1 MGSHIITEDYDHF
14 IVEEDNANYNPIRDR
29 FITEESH
36 VKPSTRE
43 IEYNYPDGN
52 PGLGRLTLQALDKFF
67 PSSEVFNDWKDTNI
81 ATVPYGMQACRPH
94 YYSQWASI
102 GLGFVDGQFEMEDN
116 TGIILLEHP
125 VTNQDKLIQEDFP
138 GVQEDIF
145 ATDKAR
151 FDFILLEGPD
161 HVGFDRLQCESLSG
175 AGLVTLEWSHPGPES
190 VVDLVQE
197 IQLEDGS
204 GYIQLETGAPD
215 GSDFYDFGYL
225 ISEEVPPAYG
235 TRTRHQSWTV
245 LPAYQYTRIP
255 TRLSGLITIADGG
268 TTVTGSGYSEFTTQL
283 KVGEEFQTEDVRIIS
298 EDSGGDVVLETDE
311 RLEHEDITLGDAD
324 AFVLD
329 TIENVRLQDWRWLIS
344 QENDVIAAHSSH
356 TNVQGV
362 YLERTM
368 SLDAQ
373 DDSYLSVGESSYGT
387 NIGSGGNEATAW
399 DTNDESFWIP
409 THESS
414 DGIGITRVVSGSD
427 DGTVRVE
434 SLEWENVN
442 MIWEDFSK
450 QLIIEP
456 QAFIVGS
463 ITNDASMT
471 VTRKHLG
478 GIEDAE
484 YRL

>member
-1 MGSHIITEDYDHF
+1 
-14 IVEEDNANYNPIRDR
+14 
-29 FITEESH
+29 
-36 VKPSTRE
+36 
-43 IEYNYPDGN
+43 
-52 PGLGRLTLQALDKFF
+52 
-67 PSSEVFNDWKDTNI
+67 
-81 ATVPYGMQACRPH
+81 
-94 YYSQWASI
+94 
-102 GLGFVDGQFEMEDN
+102 MEDN

-145 ATDKAR
+145 STDKAR

-161 HVGFDRLQCESLSG
+161 HVGFDRLQCETPSG
-175 AGLVTLEWSHPGPES
+175 AGLVTLETSVPGPAS

-197 IQLEDGS
+197 IELEDDS
-204 GYIQLETGAPD
+204 GYIQLETGLPD
-215 GSDFYDFGYL
+215 STDFYDFGYL
-225 ISEEVPPAYG
+225 ISEENPPAYG
-235 TRTRHQSWTV
+235 TRTGHQSWTV

-255 TRLSGLITIADGG
+255 TRLQGLITIADGG
-268 TTVTGSGYSEFTTQL
+268 TTVTGSEYCSFTTQL
-283 KVGEEFQTEDVRIIS
+283 KVGEEFQTEDVTIIA

-311 RLEHEDITLGDAD
+311 RLEHEEITMGDIN

-329 TIENVRLQDWRWLIS
+329 TTKNIRLQDFRWLIS
-344 QENDVIAAHSSH
+344 SEDASPMPGQPTLSRHVAAHSSH
-356 TNVQGV
+356 ANVIGV

-368 SLDAQ
+368 SLDDQ
-373 DDSYLSVGESSYGT
+373 DDSYLSVGESSSGT
-387 NIGSGGNEATAW
+387 NIGSGGDEASAW
-399 DTNDESFWIP
+399 DTNNESYWIP
-409 THESS
+409 THESN
-414 DGIGITRVVSGSD
+414 DRIGITKVVSGSD

-463 ITNDASMT
+463 ITNDSSMT

-478 GIEDAE
+478 GVTEAE